1 MRQGLAG
8 EISYQGGNMGSVGA
22 RGSFALK
29 GLMLAA
35 ALLALAAFAAPAVQ
49 ADERVLDATLSLVG
63 GCIEPE
69 ALDPVEDPG
78 CPTTPPSSA
87 HPPAAFAVPMA
98 VTTDFYGNI
107 YVANFGKKLDG
118 SQGRIDI
125 FTPEG
130 VFISEL
136 KLTAPMS
143 LAVDSVGTLY
153 VIREVAGEGEG
164 ATERRLFRLAPTA
177 YEPAAGKIEYGG
189 SPVPVPQAA
198 GKLSLYSG
206 IAINIDNDHL
216 FANYGGGGVVEYS
229 SAAEGNAEV
238 GGATTALFPY
248 GMGIAVDAARDL
260 LYAVAGDE
268 RVDIFDLTKTDAGG
282 LYEKVGTIEE
292 SAVPPGNFGGY
303 LSVAVDEGNGNIFLL
318 DGKLNVAYQFAA
330 DGSYL
335 ATIEHGFLAPF
346 GAEIGVDNGPFSP
359 NGALSG
365 EPHYLFIP
373 SGKTGTGHSYAFEES
388 ASRPPEIKSTTASG
402 VSETEAEFLASVN
415 TGNLATSY
423 TFEYTTQES
432 FEAEGFAAAT
442 VAGAGELPA
451 GNLDDEASAP
461 ATGLQAGT
469 RYRFRI
475 VAENEKGSDELE
487 GAFSTYPSFTTTS
500 GPCGN
505 ELFRA
510 GLSKLLPD
518 CRAYELVT
526 PADTNGRAPVG
537 VGQEGGWF
545 TTRQVAPSGDK
556 LPFRVEGGTLPRSNG
571 TGSYL
576 GDPFVAS
583 RSATGWNT
591 AFTGPS
597 AAEAVAIT
605 PGGVSPD
612 VGYSFW
618 TAENKGSALVEGKS
632 TSYLRYPDGHF
643 QVLGEGSI
651 ATDPGALGFLIS
663 EAADHVIFGVGYG
676 ASASTAIQIEPDGA
690 PSGNQAIYDRT
701 PDGVVHVVSLK
712 PGDTPLEAGESAVYQ
727 GASLDGK
734 GVAFTV
740 GNTLYLRYQNDET
753 YEIGN
758 VDFAGVAEGGNRIFF
773 VEGGRLWRFDA
784 LTGERTSFSDGTV
797 TPVIVSPDGSTA
809 YFTSTAILSSE
820 ANPNGAVA
828 GAGQQN
834 LYVSREG
841 EVRFV
846 GTVTERDVKGR
857 FNGTRQVDGIGLWMT
872 ANGQPEG
879 VGRLGIDPARSTPN
893 GDVLLFQSRAPLDG
907 YDPDDHA
914 QIYRYDAMGETLHC
928 LSCNPTE
935 AAATSDATLQS
946 ENREGFAL
954 FLPHAWLRNLRPDG
968 RRAIFQSSEPLVPGD
983 TDGRQDVYEWEAEG
997 VGSCL
1002 TPDGCIS
1009 LISSG
1014 HSARNEYLWAVS
1026 ESGDDVFFITS
1037 DLLLPADQD
1046 ETPSIYD
1053 ARVGGG
1059 FPESP
1064 KVECQ
1069 GEGCRPQLSLPPAIP
1084 APLTPPSGDG
1094 DNIRPPRHCGKGKRK
1109 VRRNGKVRCVKKK
1122 KGKHPRHRAGSNP
1135 KGGSK

>member
-1 MRQGLAG
+1 MGLIRGRRHFA
-8 EISYQGGNMGSVGA
+8 IGG
-22 RGSFALK
+22 FALVATFA
-29 GLMLAA
+29 LLIVLAA
-35 ALLALAAFAAPAVQ
+35 PSAQ
-49 ADERVLDATLSLVG
+49 AEERVLDAELSLVG

-87 HPPAAFAVPMA
+87 HPPAAFAVPTA

-107 YVANFGKKLDG
+107 YVSNFGKKADG

-125 FTPEG
+125 FTPDG
-130 VFISEL
+130 IFISEL
-136 KLTAPMS
+136 KIAAPQS
-143 LAVDSVGTLY
+143 VAVDSEGNLY
-153 VIREVAGEGEG
+153 VIVELESF
-164 ATERRLFRLAPTA
+164 RRLELFVPTV
-177 YEPAAGKIEYGG
+177 YEPEAGKIAYGAAPAFLSQPGTAPG
-189 SPVPVPQAA
+189 S
-198 GKLSLYSG
+198 LFSG
-206 IAINIDNDHL
+206 LAINVENDHL
-216 FANYGGGGVVEYS
+216 FANYGGGGILEYA
-229 SAAEGNAEV
+229 SAAEGNGIV
-238 GGATTALFPY
+238 GSAVTTIFPY

-260 LYAVAGDE
+260 LYAVVNDE
-268 RVDIFDLTKTDAGG
+268 RIDIFDLTKTTGEG
-282 LYEKVGTIEE
+282 SYEKVGSIEE

-303 LSVAVDEGNGNIFLL
+303 LSVAVDEGNGNIFVL
-318 DGKLNVAYQFAA
+318 DGKLNVAYQFEG

-335 ATIEHGFLAPF
+335 ATIEHSFLAPF

-365 EPHYLFIP
+365 NGRYLYIP
-373 SGKTGTGHSYAFEES
+373 SGKTGTGHLYAFEES
-388 ASRPPEIKSTTASG
+388 ISRSPEIKSAIASG
-402 VSETEAEFLASVN
+402 VTQTEVEFLASVN
-415 TGNLATSY
+415 AGNLVTDY

-432 FEAEGFAAAT
+432 FESEGFADAT
-442 VAGAGELPA
+442 VAGSGQLPA

-461 ATGLQAGT
+461 VNGLQAGT

-475 VAENEKGSDELE
+475 VANNEKGSDELQ
-487 GAFSTYPSFTTTS
+487 ATFSTYPSYPTDS
-500 GPCGN
+500 EPCGN
-505 ELFRA
+505 ELLRV
-510 GLSKLLPD
+510 GLSGPLPD

-537 VGQEGGWF
+537 IGQEGGWF
-545 TTRQVAPSGDK
+545 TSRQVAPSGDR
-556 LPFRVEGGTLPRSNG
+556 LPFRVEGGTLPDSNG

-583 RSATGWNT
+583 RGAGGWNT

-618 TAENKGSALVEGKS
+618 TAENKGSALIEGKS
-632 TSYLRYPDGHF
+632 TSYLRYPDGHS

-651 ATDPGALGFLIS
+651 ATDPGALGFMIS
-663 EAADHVIFGVGYG
+663 DGGDHVIFGVGYG
-676 ASASTAIQIEPDGA
+676 ASASAAVQIEPDGA

-701 PDGVVHVVSLK
+701 PDGEVHVVSLK
-712 PGDTPLEAGESAVYQ
+712 PGDTPLGAGESAVYQ
-727 GASLDGK
+727 GSSLDGK

-740 GNTLYLRYQNDET
+740 GSTLYLRYQNEET
-753 YEIGN
+753 YELGD
-758 VDFAGVAEGGNRIFF
+758 VDFAGVAEGGNRVFY

-784 LTGERTSFSDGTV
+784 ITDEKVPFSNGTV

-809 YFTSTAILSSE
+809 YFVSSAKLSSE
-820 ANPNGAVA
+820 ANPNGAIAKA
-828 GAGQQN
+828 GDQN
-834 LYVSREG
+834 LYISQEG

-846 GTVTERDVKGR
+846 GPITDRDVKGR
-857 FNGTRQVDGIGLWMT
+857 FNGTRQVDGLGLWMT
-872 ANGQPEG
+872 ANGQPE
-879 VGRLGIDPARSTPN
+879 VGRLGIDPARSTPD
-893 GDVLLFQSRAPLDG
+893 GGVLLFSSRAPLDG

-914 QIYRYDAMGETLHC
+914 QVYRYDATGETLDC
-928 LSCNPTE
+928 ISCNPTD

-968 RRAIFQSSEPLVPGD
+968 RRAIFQSSEPLVQGD
-983 TDGRQDVYEWEAEG
+983 TDGLQDVYEWEDQG
-997 VGSCL
+997 VGSCA
-1002 TPDGCIS
+1002 TPGGCIS
-1009 LISSG
+1009 LISFG
-1014 HSARNEYLWAVS
+1014 HSVRNEYLWAVS

-1059 FPESP
+1059 FSESL

-1084 APLTPPSGDG
+1084 APQTPVSGDG
-1094 DNIRPPRHCGKGKRK
+1094 DNITPPRHCGKGKRK
-1109 VRRNGKVRCVKKK
+1109 VKRNGKVRCVKKK
-1122 KGKHPRHRAGSNP
+1122 HKKHSQHRAGSSR
-1135 KGGSK
+1135 KGGGK

>member
-1 MRQGLAG
+1 M
-8 EISYQGGNMGSVGA
+8 
-22 RGSFALK
+22 
-29 GLMLAA
+29 AA
-35 ALLALAAFAAPAVQ
+35 ALVLLVALAVPSAR

-78 CPTTPPSSA
+78 CPTTPPPSA

-107 YVANFGKKLDG
+107 YVSNFGKKLDG
-118 SQGRIDI
+118 SQGRIDV

-130 VFISEL
+130 IFISEV
-136 KLTAPMS
+136 KMAAPTS
-143 LAVDSVGTLY
+143 LAVDSVGNLY
-153 VIREVAGEGEG
+153 VICEVAGEGNG
-164 ATERRLFRLAPTA
+164 ATERRLFRFAPTA
-177 YEPAAGKIEYGG
+177 YEPAAGKIEYGS
-189 SPVPVPQAA
+189 SPVPVPQPT
-198 GKLSLYSG
+198 GRLSLYSG

-216 FANYGGGGVVEYS
+216 FANYGGGGVVEYN
-229 SAAEGNAEV
+229 SAAEGNSVV
-238 GGATTALFPY
+238 GGATTSLYPY
-248 GMGIAVDAARDL
+248 GMGVAVDAARDL

-268 RVDIFDLTKTDAGG
+268 RVDIFDLTKTDGEG

-318 DGKLNVAYQFAA
+318 DGQLNVAYQFAA

-335 ATIEHGFLAPF
+335 ATIEHAFLAPF

-359 NGALSG
+359 NGALSSKG
-365 EPHYLFIP
+365 RYLYVP
-373 SGKTGTGHSYAFEES
+373 SGKTGTGHSYAFEE
-388 ASRPPEIKSTTASG
+388 ASTRAPEIKSTTASG
-402 VSETEAEFLASVN
+402 ITQTEAEFLASVN
-415 TGNLATSY
+415 SGNLVTSY

-432 FEAEGFAAAT
+432 FEAEGFAGAT
-442 VAGAGELPA
+442 VAGVDELPS
-451 GNLDDEASAP
+451 GNLDDEAYAP

-469 RYRFRI
+469 KYRFRV

-487 GAFSTYPSFTTTS
+487 GAFSTYPSYTTAS
-500 GPCGN
+500 APCGN
-505 ELFRA
+505 ELLRV
-510 GLSKLLPD
+510 GLSELLPD

-545 TTRQVAPSGDK
+545 TTHQVAPSGDK
-556 LPFRVEGGTLPRSNG
+556 LPFRVEGGTLPNSNG

-583 RSATGWNT
+583 RGAAGWNT

-618 TAENKGSALVEGKS
+618 TAENKGSALIEGKS

-651 ATDPGALGFLIS
+651 GTDLGALGLLIS
-663 EAADHVIFGVGYG
+663 EGGDHVIFGVGYG
-676 ASASTAIQIEPDGA
+676 ASAAAAVQIEPDGP
-690 PSGNQAIYDRT
+690 PSGNQGIYDRT
-701 PDGVVHVVSLK
+701 PDGAVHVVSLK
-712 PGDTPLEAGESAVYQ
+712 PGDTPLGAGESAVYQ
-727 GASLDGK
+727 GTSLDGE

-740 GNTLYLRYQNDET
+740 GSTLYLRYQNDET
-753 YEIGN
+753 YEVGG
-758 VDFAGVAEGGNRIFF
+758 VDFAGVAEGGHQIFY
-773 VEGGRLWRFDA
+773 VEGGSLWRFDA
-784 LTGERTSFSDGTV
+784 LTGERTPFSNGAV

-809 YFTSTAILSSE
+809 YFVSTSELSSE

-828 GAGQQN
+828 VAGQQN
-834 LYVSREG
+834 LYISREG
-841 EVRFV
+841 EVSFV
-846 GTVTERDVKGR
+846 GTVTDRDVKGR
-857 FNGTRQVDGIGLWMT
+857 FNGTRQVDGLGLWMT
-872 ANGQPEG
+872 ANGQPE
-879 VGRLGIDPARSTPN
+879 VGRLGIDPARSTPD
-893 GDVLLFQSRAPLDG
+893 GDSLLFQSRAPLDG
-907 YDPDDHA
+907 YDPEGHA
-914 QIYRYDAMGETLHC
+914 QVYRYDATGQTLDC
-928 LSCNPTE
+928 ISCNPTE

-954 FLPHAWLRNLRPDG
+954 FLPHAWLQNLRPDG

-983 TDGRQDVYEWEAEG
+983 TDGRQDVYEWEDEG

-1002 TPDGCIS
+1002 TPGGCIS
-1009 LISSG
+1009 LLSSG
-1014 HSARNEYLWAVS
+1014 HSARNDYLWAVS

-1059 FPESP
+1059 FPEAP

-1069 GEGCRPQLSLPPAIP
+1069 GEGCRPQLSLPPAMP
-1084 APLTPPSGDG
+1084 ASQTPVSGGG
-1094 DNIRPPRHCGKGKRK
+1094 DNVKPRRCGKGKHK
-1109 VRRNGKVRCVKKK
+1109 VKRGGKVRCVKKK
-1122 KGKHPRHRAGSNP
+1122 QKKHSQHRAGSGR
-1135 KGGSK
+1135 KGGGK

>member
-1 MRQGLAG
+1 LA
-8 EISYQGGNMGSVGA
+8 A
-22 RGSFALK
+22 
-29 GLMLAA
+29 LML
-35 ALLALAAFAAPAVQ
+35 LVVFAASSAQ

-78 CPTTPPSSA
+78 CPTTPPPSA
-87 HPPAAFAVPMA
+87 HPAAAFAVPMA

-125 FTPEG
+125 FSPDG
-130 VFISEL
+130 IYISEL
-136 KLTAPMS
+136 KIAAPMS
-143 LAVDSVGTLY
+143 IAVDSVGNLY
-153 VIREVAGEGEG
+153 VITEVAGEGGG

-189 SPVPVPQAA
+189 LPVPVPQPT
-198 GKLSLYSG
+198 GRLSLYSG

-216 FANYGGGGVVEYS
+216 FANYGGGGVVEYD
-229 SAAEGNAEV
+229 SAAAGNGTV
-238 GGATTALFPY
+238 GAAPTENFPY
-248 GMGIAVDAARDL
+248 GMGVAVDAARDL
-260 LYAVAGDE
+260 LYAVVNDE
-268 RVDIFDLTKTDAGG
+268 RVDIFDLTKTTGEG
-282 LYEKVGTIEE
+282 LYEKVGAIEE

-303 LSVAVDEGNGNIFLL
+303 LSVAVDEGNGNVFIL
-318 DGKLNVAYQFAA
+318 DGKLNVAYRFEA

-335 ATIEHGFLAPF
+335 ATIEHSFLTPF

-365 EPHYLFIP
+365 EPRYLFIP
-373 SGKTGTGHSYAFEES
+373 SGKTGTGHLYAFEES
-388 ASRPPEIKSTTASG
+388 SARAPEIKSATASG
-402 VSETEAEFLASVN
+402 VTQTEAEFLASVN
-415 TGNLATSY
+415 TGNLETSY
-423 TFEYTTQES
+423 TFEYTTQ
-432 FEAEGFAAAT
+432 AEGFTGAT
-442 VAGAGELPA
+442 VAGSGQLPA

-461 ATGLQAGT
+461 VTGLQPGT

-475 VAENEKGSDELE
+475 VAENEKGSDELQ
-487 GAFSTYPSFTTTS
+487 GTFSTYPTYATS
-500 GPCGN
+500 SGDDCGN
-505 ELFRA
+505 EPLRV
-510 GLSKLLPD
+510 GLSGLLPD

-537 VGQEGGWF
+537 IGQEGGWF
-545 TTRQVAPSGDK
+545 TSRQVAPSGDK
-556 LPFRVEGGTLPRSNG
+556 LPFRVEGGTLPDSNG

-583 RSATGWNT
+583 RGPEGWNT

-618 TAENKGSALVEGKS
+618 TAENKGSALIEGKS
-632 TSYLRYPDGHF
+632 TSYLRYPDGHS

-651 ATDPGALGFLIS
+651 ATDLGALGFLIS
-663 EAADHVIFGVGYG
+663 EGGSHVIFGVGNG
-676 ASASTAIQIEPDGA
+676 AFASAAVQIEPDGA
-690 PSGNQAIYDRT
+690 PSGTQAIYDRT
-701 PDGVVHVVSLK
+701 PDGRVHVVSLK
-712 PGDTPLEAGESAVYQ
+712 PEDTPLKAGENGLYQ
-727 GASLDGK
+727 GASLDGE
-734 GVAFTV
+734 GVAFSV
-740 GNTLYLRYQNDET
+740 GSTLYLRYRNDET
-753 YEIGN
+753 YEVGN
-758 VDFAGVAEGGNRIFF
+758 VDFAGVAEGGNRVFY

-784 LTGERTSFSDGTV
+784 VTGQRKSFSNGPV
-797 TPVIVSPDGSTA
+797 TPVIISPDGSTA
-809 YFTSTAILSSE
+809 YFVSTAKLSSE
-820 ANPNGAVA
+820 PNPNGAIAKA
-828 GAGQQN
+828 GDQN
-834 LYVSREG
+834 LYISREG

-846 GTVTERDVKGR
+846 GAVTERDVKGR
-857 FNGTRQVDGIGLWMT
+857 FNGTRQVDGLGLWMT
-872 ANGQPEG
+872 ANGQPE
-879 VGRLGIDPARSTPN
+879 VGRLGIDPARSTPD
-893 GDVLLFQSRAPLDG
+893 GGVLLFSSRAPLDG
-907 YDPDDHA
+907 YDPGDHA
-914 QIYRYDAMGETLHC
+914 QVYRYDAVGEALDC
-928 LSCNPTE
+928 ISCNPTD

-968 RRAIFQSSEPLVPGD
+968 RRAIFQSLEPLVPGD
-983 TDGRQDVYEWEAEG
+983 TDGRQDVYEWEDTG

-1002 TPDGCIS
+1002 TPGGCIS

-1014 HSARNEYLWAVS
+1014 HSTRNEYLWAVS

-1084 APLTPPSGDG
+1084 VPQTPVSGDG
-1094 DNIRPPRHCGKGKRK
+1094 DNVPPPRHCGKGKRK
-1109 VRRNGKVRCVKKK
+1109 VKRNGKVRCVKKK
-1122 KGKHPRHRAGSNP
+1122 KAKHLRHRAGSNP